1 MQVSDPVNLGSLSTG
16 GRLIAKAISNKQGL
30 LKGIISGLSSRA
42 VQDQYTDVAFVSSSG
57 RGYDLLLIQQ
67 RYPETND
74 TKSVDGRTIFGFS
87 CTLSPSVD
95 TEVLAWDL
103 HQAEATFEWGDP
115 GFDGT
120 VYTQDN
126 QNHALY
132 VQDPDGRIIE
142 LKPGLVTDASSPFIK
157 RLDSVTLHVSSP
169 EISSSFYSED
179 LGLQIDYDSGK
190 TIPGKRF
197 IWLKNSSGER
207 LILLYVQIHPD
218 GNPVK
223 SGGYGLDHVA
233 LSGLRLKEKKD
244 YTAINIRMD
253 PDKIS
258 EKTDSAYI
266 QDPDG
271 YWIESYYT

>member
-1 MQVSDPVNLGSLSTG
+1 MQVSDTVNLGSLSTG